1 VGDTVDIAKT
11 NGATVITNY
20 ELVMW
25 LVSKGLEKFN
35 PMNTGGT
42 TDLGGLLELDTVIP
56 CHYGSFPII
65 EVNRQ
70 VHRSDVGTRHQSA
83 RAGEA
88 RRRACKAALQG
99 TKERA

>member
-11 NGATVITNY
+11 NGATVTTNY

-42 TDLGGLLELDTVIP
+42 TDLGGLFELDTVIP

-70 VHRSDVGTRHQSA
+70 VRRSDEGTHHQSA
-83 RAGEA
+83 GAGEA
-88 RRRACKAALQG
+88 RR
-99 TKERA
+99 